1 MNMYYWKRSC
11 KEKKV
16 WSVYFRKHGMK
27 GEAAMAE
34 FIKLPVGIENFEKIR
49 RDGFYYVDKTGLIE
63 QLLNNWGEVNLFTR
77 PRRFGKT
84 LNMSMLKC
92 FFEIGTDQSLFDG
105 LYISKNKALCDAYM
119 GKYPVISISLKG
131 VNADS
136 YENARSL
143 LKRIVMEEAKMHRI
157 IMSGNRLDDID
168 KAEYMSLVTGEMGED
183 TLVYSMKTLT
193 ALLEKYYEK
202 KVIVLIDEYD
212 VPLAKANEN
221 GYYDQMVLLVRNLFE
236 NVLKTNSSLK
246 FAVLTGCLRVAKESI
261 FTGLNNFKTNSILDA
276 EYDETFGFVDDE
288 VKEMLHY
295 YGQDTHYETVKEWYD
310 GYRFGNADVYCPWD
324 VINYCDAHRRNPML
338 PPENYW
344 TNTSGNDV
352 LKHFIESA
360 GAAKGLAKT
369 DLERLVNGEIVEKD
383 IREDLTYNELYAS
396 MDNLWSTLFM
406 AGYLT
411 HKGRVDT
418 KRYRLAVPN
427 REIRNIIT
435 EQVLAL
441 FKQNVEKDGQ
451 LLNDFCTA
459 LSDGH
464 TDEVERLFSEYM
476 KKTISVRD
484 TFARKELKE
493 NFYHGLLLGIL
504 GFKAGWSVMS
514 NRESGNG
521 FSDIM
526 IMIDDAEIGI
536 VIEVK
541 YAESHDLEAV
551 CKDALKQMIDKRY
564 TEYFEQQGIKKI
576 LKYGIACRVKECKV
590 MLEEN

>member
-1 MNMYYWKRSC
+1 
-11 KEKKV
+11 
-16 WSVYFRKHGMK
+16 
-27 GEAAMAE
+27 MAE
-34 FIKLPVGIENFEKIR
+34 FIKLPVGIDNFEKIR
-49 RDGFYYVDKTGLIE
+49 RDGFYYVDKTSLIE

-261 FTGLNNFKTNSILDA
+261 FTGLNNFKTNSILDE

-541 YAESHDLEAV
+541 YVESHDLEAV

>member
-1 MNMYYWKRSC
+1 
-11 KEKKV
+11 
-16 WSVYFRKHGMK
+16 
-27 GEAAMAE
+27 MAE

-92 FFEIGTDQSLFDG
+92 FFEIGTDQSLFEG

-261 FTGLNNFKTNSILDA
+261 FTGLNNFKTNSILDE

-310 GYRFGNADVYCPWD
+310 GYRFGNADGYCPWD

-396 MDNLWSTLFM
+396 MDNLWRTLFM

-418 KRYRLAVPN
+418 KRFRLAVPN
-427 REIRNIIT
+427 REIWNIIT

>member
-1 MNMYYWKRSC
+1 
-11 KEKKV
+11 
-16 WSVYFRKHGMK
+16 
-27 GEAAMAE
+27 MAE

-92 FFEIGTDQSLFDG
+92 FFEIGTDQSLFEG

-261 FTGLNNFKTNSILDA
+261 FTGLNNFKTNSILDE

-324 VINYCDAHRRNPML
+324 VINYCDAHRRNPKL

-418 KRYRLAVPN
+418 KRFRLAVPN

-564 TEYFEQQGIKKI
+564 AEYFEQQGIKKI

>member
-1 MNMYYWKRSC
+1 M
-11 KEKKV
+11 V
-16 WSVYFRKHGMK
+16 SVFQETWNE

-261 FTGLNNFKTNSILDA
+261 FTGLNNFKTNSILDE

-310 GYRFGNADVYCPWD
+310 GYRFGNADVFCPWD

-418 KRYRLAVPN
+418 KRFRLAVPN

>member
-1 MNMYYWKRSC
+1 
-11 KEKKV
+11 
-16 WSVYFRKHGMK
+16 
-27 GEAAMAE
+27 MAE

-49 RDGFYYVDKTGLIE
+49 RDGFYYIDKTGLIE

-92 FFEIGTDQSLFDG
+92 FFEIGTDQSLFEG

-261 FTGLNNFKTNSILDA
+261 FTGLNNFKTNSILDE

-418 KRYRLAVPN
+418 KRFRLAVPN

>member
-1 MNMYYWKRSC
+1 
-11 KEKKV
+11 
-16 WSVYFRKHGMK
+16 
-27 GEAAMAE
+27 
-34 FIKLPVGIENFEKIR
+34 
-49 RDGFYYVDKTGLIE
+49 
-63 QLLNNWGEVNLFTR
+63 
-77 PRRFGKT
+77 
-84 LNMSMLKC
+84 
-92 FFEIGTDQSLFDG
+92 
-105 LYISKNKALCDAYM
+105 M

-168 KAEYMSLVTGEMGED
+168 KAEYMSLVTGDMGED

-261 FTGLNNFKTNSILDA
+261 FTGLNNFKTNSILDE

-338 PPENYW
+338 P
-344 TNTSGNDV
+344 
-352 LKHFIESA
+352 
-360 GAAKGLAKT
+360 

-418 KRYRLAVPN
+418 KRFRLAVPN

-451 LLNDFCTA
+451 LP
-459 LSDGH
+459 
-464 TDEVERLFSEYM
+464 
-476 KKTISVRD
+476 
-484 TFARKELKE
+484 
-493 NFYHGLLLGIL
+493 
-504 GFKAGWSVMS
+504 
-514 NRESGNG
+514 
-521 FSDIM
+521 
-526 IMIDDAEIGI
+526 
-536 VIEVK
+536 
-541 YAESHDLEAV
+541 
-551 CKDALKQMIDKRY
+551 
-564 TEYFEQQGIKKI
+564 
-576 LKYGIACRVKECKV
+576 
-590 MLEEN
+590 